1 MRNSAPT
8 RAVERGLRS
17 GYICLETRQQRA
29 QVGLR
34 RPPRLGGG
42 GREETCVKHRLNF
55 PALSLF
61 AVLSHPFSNPSR
73 GSQLSPDAWGVAGNP
88 PSPAGALPHPF
99 TTAAGH
105 REGGRFP
112 GNCAGG
118 DRRALTRGALGPSG
132 YPASIGSGNCSPET
146 VQPPPLLAK
155 QPGPEEKV
163 EREEG
168 SGSAAGPPLI
178 SPHPNPHPLSHP
190 LPASRA
196 AGPAPSSRGRWSG
209 PSGRVPPGS
218 PGSGVRCSWQCGGR
232 GHRHSRRRGRLLI
245 TLRASPGSGSHGQSG
260 TPARRGRRPACEVG
274 ASRARVA
281 TQ

>member
-1 MRNSAPT
+1 M
-8 RAVERGLRS
+8 G
-17 GYICLETRQQRA
+17 ICLETRQQRP

-61 AVLSHPFSNPSR
+61 AVLSQPFSNPSR
-73 GSQLSPDAWGVAGNP
+73 GPQLSPDAWGVAGNP

-105 REGGRFP
+105 RGGWP
-112 GNCAGG
+112 LSKPLCGWGSQGA
-118 DRRALTRGALGPSG
+118 DTRGAGSLCIARLHWVRELLPRDRTAPS
-132 YPASIGSGNCSPET
+132 SPRQAT
-146 VQPPPLLAK
+146 RARRK
-155 QPGPEEKV
+155 GG
-163 EREEG
+163 ERRRFG
-168 SGSAAGPPLI
+168 KHAGPPLI
-178 SPHPNPHPLSHP
+178 SPHPNPPSPSHP
-190 LPASRA
+190 LPAPRA

-209 PSGRVPPGS
+209 PSGRVRPGS